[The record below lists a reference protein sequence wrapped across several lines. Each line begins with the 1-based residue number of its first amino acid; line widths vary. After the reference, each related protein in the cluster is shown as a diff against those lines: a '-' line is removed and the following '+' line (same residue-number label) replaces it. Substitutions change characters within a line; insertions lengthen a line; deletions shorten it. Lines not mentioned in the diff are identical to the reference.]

1 MDAARSLL
9 GTGCLTP
16 AMKSIFTFL
25 ASALLAA
32 ATTSAGPLTEAKVT
46 KIINEVSVVEP
57 SSGAR
62 KAELQDVIK
71 GQTGLKTGIK
81 SRSELMFQDN
91 TLTRIGP
98 ESYFSFKAGTR
109 DMTLEEGTM
118 LLQVPKGLGGAKI
131 RTAAV
136 TAAIT
141 GTTIMLEYRP
151 KQNIKVIV
159 LEGSLRLSANGSL
172 GDSVLLEAGKMVIM
186 PANAKRIPDP
196 VSVDIKKV
204 MKTSSLVNMGGNKK
218 TASLPSAGLIAK
230 EIAAQ
235 QKQKDQKTLVDTN
248 LVILG
253 KGTNVVLA
261 SDDLLASLD
270 RNANISTALVASNTT
285 TTNTPAQPAPVPN
298 ANPAS
303 TPAPVAASQPNT
315 PPASQPGATPIAQP
329 GSTPAAQAGSTP
341 PPQAAA
347 TPAAQPGSTP
357 PLPDAGATPA
367 VQPGSTPAASPGS
380 QPTATPAAN
389 PTATPV
395 VNPTA
400 TPGAEPTATPVVNP
414 TATPGAEPTA
424 TPGAGATPPPGDN
437 PVPSPTPTTD
447 PSATPPPAASPTPE
461 PSATPPV
468 VAGDDDEDESDE
480 DFDNVVDRDSD
491 KDLTVDSPI
500 DVSKGG
506 RHGKVNLKSR
516 GTVIVKST
524 IKVSDKVAPN
534 VSQRGGSI
542 SIRSHKK
549 TGTAIAIR
557 SSAQLLSLLDGS
569 APGSGGTIK
578 FRSAGGAVN
587 VNGAKIQA
595 DRGTIDMSN
604 SGEKG
609 VISVQNA
616 NLSAN
621 TIKLQALG
629 KNGQLNI
636 GGGTLSA
643 DSAIS
648 LYAGGSN
655 GQVNFNDNVTLTGS
669 SVKTIAGHS
678 VTIANDKT
686 VTVSG
691 SGGPARV
698 FTNNPNYT
706 GSGGNG
712 STSGRFGGAGAT
724 TQPFSDRPGGG

>member
-1 MDAARSLL
+1 
-9 GTGCLTP
+9 
-16 AMKSIFTFL
+16 MKSLFTFL
-25 ASALLAA
+25 TVSILAA
-32 ATTSAGPLTEAKVT
+32 AAASAAPLTEAKVT

-81 SRSELMFQDN
+81 SRSELVFEDN

-109 DMTLEEGTM
+109 DMTLQQGTM

-151 KQNIKVIV
+151 RQNIKVLV
-159 LEGSLRLSANGSL
+159 LEGSLRLSANGSI

-186 PANAKRIPDP
+186 PANAKRIPNP

-218 TASLPSAGLIAK
+218 TASLPSAGLIEK

-235 QKQKDQKTLVDTN
+235 QKQKDEKTLVDTN

-261 SDDLLASLD
+261 SDDLLSSLD
-270 RNANISTALVASNTT
+270 RNSNISTALVASNTT
-285 TTNTPAQPAPVPN
+285 TTTTPAERTTVPN
-298 ANPAS
+298 ANPAP
-303 TPAPVAASQPNT
+303 TPATVAAAQPNN

-329 GSTPAAQAGSTP
+329 VATPAA
-341 PPQAAA
+341 QAAA
-347 TPAAQPGSTP
+347 TPATQTGSTP
-357 PLPDAGATPA
+357 PP
-367 VQPGSTPAASPGS
+367 VEPGSTPAA
-380 QPTATPAAN
+380 TPASQ
-389 PTATPV
+389 
-395 VNPTA
+395 PTA
-400 TPGAEPTATPVVNP
+400 TPGAEPTATPAVNPSATPGTGASPTPASDPNPSPTPSTDP
-414 TATPGAEPTA
+414 TATPAP
-424 TPGAGATPPPGDN
+424 D
-437 PVPSPTPTTD
+437 
-447 PSATPPPAASPTPE
+447 ASPAPE
-461 PSATPPV
+461 PSASPSS
-468 VAGDDDEDESDE
+468 GDDDEDEPDE
-480 DFDNVVDRDSD
+480 NFDDVVDRDSD
-491 KDLTVDSPI
+491 KDLTIDSPI
-500 DVSKGG
+500 DLSKGG
-506 RHGKVNLKSR
+506 KSGKVNLKSR
-516 GTVIVKST
+516 GAVIVKST

-534 VSQRGGSI
+534 VSSRGGSI
-542 SIRSHKK
+542 SIRSQKK
-549 TGTAIAIR
+549 SGVAINIR
-557 SSAQLLSLLDGS
+557 SSAQLLSLLDS
-569 APGSGGTIK
+569 TAPGPGGTIK

-587 VNGAKIQA
+587 IHGAKVQA
-595 DRGTIDMSN
+595 DRGTIDVTN
-604 SGEKG
+604 SGEQG
-609 VISVQNA
+609 VVSVQDV
-616 NLSAN
+616 NLSAS

-629 KNGQLNI
+629 KNGQLNV

-655 GQVNFNDNVTLTGS
+655 GQVNFNDNVTLSGS

-678 VTIANDKT
+678 VTVANDKT

-712 STSGRFGGAGAT
+712 STSGRFGRAGAT
-724 TQPFSDRPGGG
+724 TQPFADRPGAGR